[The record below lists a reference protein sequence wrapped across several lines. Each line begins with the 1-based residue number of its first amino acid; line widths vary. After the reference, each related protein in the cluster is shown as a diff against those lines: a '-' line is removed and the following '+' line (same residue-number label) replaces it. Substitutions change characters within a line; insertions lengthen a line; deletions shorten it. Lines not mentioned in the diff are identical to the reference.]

1 MQRTPVTKNNVFE
14 EVDPRD
20 VNSDE
25 YDAEEEESE
34 QEEVDEGGESEQEE

>member
-1 MQRTPVTKNNVFE
+1 VQRSPAAKNNLKE

-25 YDAEEEESE
+25 YDDEEEESE
-34 QEEVDEGGESEQEE
+34 QEEVEEGGESEQEE